1 MHQHRG
7 DVETLKG
14 ICLEGIQASLRSKID
29 YRPLGERVHWT
40 LHRYIGRPRIVSTR
54 ISRLPLDVSAIY
66 QVVVK
71 IKSMQS
77 LETIRKGTGAQS
89 NVVLEETKGEPK
101 KVTEYVVLQ
110 KRMIRGKEESWK
122 IWGMTEET
130 KPEDVMQDE
139 GENYPQAI
147 SK

>member
-1 MHQHRG
+1 M
-7 DVETLKG
+7 
-14 ICLEGIQASLRSKID
+14 
-29 YRPLGERVHWT
+29 HWT

-54 ISRLPLDVSAIY
+54 IARLPLNVSAIY

-77 LETIRKGTGAQS
+77 LKKIQKGTGAQRD
-89 NVVLEETKGEPK
+89 VVVEETKGEPK

-110 KRMIRGKEESWK
+110 KRMIRGKEDPWK

-130 KPEDVMQDE
+130 KPEDFMQADRATSL
-139 GENYPQAI
+139 QA
-147 SK
+147 

>member
-1 MHQHRG
+1 M
-7 DVETLKG
+7 ETLKG

-40 LHRYIGRPRIVSTR
+40 LHRFIGRPRIVSTR
-54 ISRLPLDVSAIY
+54 ISRLPIDVSAIY

-77 LETIRKGTGAQS
+77 LEKIRKGTGAQRD
-89 NVVLEETKGEPK
+89 VVLEETKGEPK
-101 KVTEYVVLQ
+101 KVMEYVVLQ
-110 KRMIRGKEESWK
+110 KRMIKGKEDPWK

-130 KPEDVMQDE
+130 KPEDVTHE
-139 GENYPQAI
+139 ESVSYPQAMP
-147 SK
+147 K

>member
-1 MHQHRG
+1 M
-7 DVETLKG
+7 
-14 ICLEGIQASLRSKID
+14 EGIQASLRSKID

-66 QVVVK
+66 QVVVR

-77 LETIRKGTGAQS
+77 LEKIPKGTGAQS
-89 NVVLEETKGEPK
+89 NVVLGETKGEPK

-110 KRMIRGKEESWK
+110 KRMIRGKEDPWK

-130 KPEDVMQDE
+130 KPEDVTQE
-139 GENYPQAI
+139 ESTSYPQAM

>member
-1 MHQHRG
+1 M
-7 DVETLKG
+7 ETLKG

-54 ISRLPLDVSAIY
+54 IARLPLDVSAIY

-77 LETIRKGTGAQS
+77 LEKIRKGTGAQKD
-89 NVVLEETKGEPK
+89 VVLEETKGEPK

-110 KRMIRGKEESWK
+110 KRMIKGKEDLWK

-130 KPEDVMQDE
+130 KPEDVMQE
-139 GENYPQAI
+139 ESVSHPQAMV
-147 SK
+147 K